1 MPNACSANAEGID
14 HAASH
19 VPTHRFD
26 SHCEELRTAWL
37 ESARVGEAVRWAS
50 DKFGTGYTVDFEMV
64 RSTKR
69 ARVRGAWIVRMDDG
83 LPRLTSCYV
92 L

>member
-69 ARVRGAWIVRMDDG
+69 ARDKAEMTGQEACPTG
-83 LPRLTSCYV
+83 SCACTQ
-92 L
+92 